1 MRSRRSFPY
10 SLRHDDG
17 PRGRREKREPVMHAL
32 EIRGRWNIISG
43 ITRQMWARLT
53 RNEFQYTEGKFEEI
67 AGRVQMVT
75 GETYRRLK
83 MPHGR

>member
-1 MRSRRSFPY
+1 
-10 SLRHDDG
+10 
-17 PRGRREKREPVMHAL
+17 MHAL

-43 ITRQMWARLT
+43 ITRQMWARLI
-53 RNEFQYTEGKFEEI
+53 RNEFQYTEGRFEEI
-67 AGRVQMVT
+67 SGRVLILT